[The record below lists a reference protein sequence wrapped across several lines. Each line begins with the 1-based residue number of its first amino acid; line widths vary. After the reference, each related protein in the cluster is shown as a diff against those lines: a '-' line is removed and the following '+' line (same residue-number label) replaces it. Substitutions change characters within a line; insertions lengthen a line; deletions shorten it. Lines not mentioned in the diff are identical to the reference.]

1 MPTDPHIDIL
11 AVLRDT
17 RTAVAYAKA
26 RILDTLLA
34 DLEDLA
40 RQWAETPAP
49 HRDAPTLT
57 PALDADEARAVI
69 QAPEPIA
76 PEPAPAPE
84 PIAPR
89 KPAPRAKVAPAPDAA
104 PAPSR
109 VRAPKAAIVADTPAL
124 ITASEHTLAPEP
136 LTLAE
141 VDGDGPF

>member
-40 RQWAETPAP
+40 RQWAETP
-49 HRDAPTLT
+49 T
-57 PALDADEARAVI
+57 PASTELTLDADEARAVI

-76 PEPAPAPE
+76 PDPAPAPE

-89 KPAPRAKVAPAPDAA
+89 KPSPRAKVAPAPDAAPDAA

-124 ITASEHTLAPEP
+124 IPASEHTLAPEP